1 MKNVFPDLTNAFELE
16 EQGTQET
23 EAGSRNGHR
32 VPGQGFQNEVRLS
45 TELSEPQLVILTETM
60 TCVNTQVRTED
71 SSVQRFIS
79 GGQCVCLCSVMSD
92 SMWPRGL
99 LPARPLSMGFF
110 QTRILEWVAIS
121 SSRGSSQP
129 RARIYVSCT
138 SCIGR
143 LILYHCA
150 S

>member
-23 EAGSRNGHR
+23 EARSRNGHR

-45 TELSEPQLVILTETM
+45 TELSEPQLVILMETM

-71 SSVQRFIS
+71 SWVQRFIS

-92 SMWPRGL
+92 S
-99 LPARPLSMGFF
+99 
-110 QTRILEWVAIS
+110 I
-121 SSRGSSQP
+121 
-129 RARIYVSCT
+129 
-138 SCIGR
+138 
-143 LILYHCA
+143 
-150 S
+150 